1 MENTMATL
9 ENLNALKLTDEKRP
23 KNQPPIVQRR
33 NKLISKLWEQL
44 ELAKARHTGKDFVIK
59 RYKNVKDL
67 EGNIKSIEKPKRIK
81 PWWFTS
87 NTGALCINV
96 FYGSKVLELAKG
108 KTGIEAANLENVIEV
123 LGLLKREA
131 EMGTFDEAIETASLQ
146 LGSLF
151 ELKMTNKSQKSK
163 VLTDSIAQTAFI
175 NK

>member
-1 MENTMATL
+1 MAIL
-9 ENLNALKLTDEKRP
+9 ENLNTLKFTDTKRP

-44 ELAKARHTGKDFVIK
+44 ELAKSKHSGKDFVVK

-87 NTGALCINV
+87 TTGSLCINV
-96 FYGSKVLELAKG
+96 FYGSKLLELASG
-108 KTGIEAANLENVIEV
+108 KTAVEATNLENVIEV

-131 EMGTFDEAIETASLQ
+131 ELGTFDAAIEVASLQ
-146 LGSLF
+146 LRSRF
-151 ELKMTNKSQKSK
+151 EMKIPKTSQKSK
-163 VLTDSIAQTAFI
+163 VLTRSIAQTQFI

>member
-1 MENTMATL
+1 MERTMATL
-9 ENLNALKLTDEKRP
+9 DNLNALKLTDAKRP

-44 ELAKARHTGKDFVIK
+44 ELAKAKHSGKDFVVK

-87 NTGALCINV
+87 GTGTLCINV
-96 FYGSKVLELAKG
+96 FYGSKVLELARG
-108 KTGIEAANLENVIEV
+108 KTAIEAANLENVIEV
-123 LGLLKREA
+123 LSLLKREA
-131 EMGTFDEAIETASLQ
+131 EIGTFDEAIESASLQ
-146 LGSLF
+146 LRSRF
-151 ELKMTNKSQKSK
+151 ELKIPKMSQKSK
-163 VLTDSIAQTAFI
+163 ILTDSIAQSAFI

>member
-1 MENTMATL
+1 MAIL
-9 ENLNALKLTDEKRP
+9 ENLNNLKLTDAKRP

-44 ELAKARHTGKDFVIK
+44 ELAKSKHGGKDFVVK

-87 NTGALCINV
+87 STGALCINV
-96 FYGSKVLELAKG
+96 FYGSKLLELANG
-108 KTGIEAANLENVIEV
+108 KTAVEATNLESVIEI
-123 LGLLKREA
+123 LELLKREA
-131 EMGTFDEAIETASLQ
+131 EIGAFDAAIEVASLQ
-146 LGSLF
+146 LRSRF
-151 ELKMTNKSQKSK
+151 ELKIPKTSQKSK
-163 VLTDSIAQTAFI
+163 VLTRSIAQTAFI

>member
-1 MENTMATL
+1 MATL
-9 ENLNALKLTDEKRP
+9 DNLNALKFTDVKRP

-44 ELAKARHTGKDFVIK
+44 ELAKAKHSGKDFVIK
-59 RYKNVKDL
+59 RYKKVKDL

-108 KTGIEAANLENVIEV
+108 KTAIEATNLENVIEV

-131 EMGTFDEAIETASLQ
+131 EMGTFDTAIEAASLQ
-146 LGSLF
+146 LRSRF
-151 ELKMTNKSQKSK
+151 ELKIPKTSQKSK
-163 VLTDSIAQTAFI
+163 VLTNFIAQTPFI

>member
-1 MENTMATL
+1 MATL
-9 ENLNALKLTDEKRP
+9 DSLNTLKLTDAKRP

-44 ELAKARHTGKDFVIK
+44 ELAKARHMGKDFVIK

-67 EGNIKSIEKPKRIK
+67 EGNTKSVEKPKRIK

-87 NTGALCINV
+87 NTGMLCINV
-96 FYGSKVLELAKG
+96 FYGSKLLELANG
-108 KTGIEAANLENVIEV
+108 KTAVEATNLENVIEV

-131 EMGTFDEAIETASLQ
+131 EMGTFDEAIEVASFQ
-146 LGSLF
+146 LRSRF
-151 ELKMTNKSQKSK
+151 ELKIPKTSQKSK
-163 VLTDSIAQTAFI
+163 VITDSIAQTAFI